1 MKIAGIINNSLQDG
15 AGVRSVIFTQ
25 GCSLRCPGCHN
36 KHTWDF
42 NDGIEMTDEEI
53 IYYLQKN
60 NIAKKVTISGGNPLE
75 QGSRLLSLLEKLKL
89 LGYNVWV
96 YSGFK
101 FDYIKKAYPN
111 HLKYIDVIVDGP
123 FVADLKD
130 EGLQYMGSSNQR
142 IIYLNKGV
150 PYKVISHMGDYDL

>member
-1 MKIAGIINNSLQDG
+1 MLD
-15 AGVRSVIFTQ
+15 
-25 GCSLRCPGCHN
+25 
-36 KHTWDF
+36 
-42 NDGIEMTDEEI
+42 

-60 NIAKKVTISGGNPLE
+60 SIAKKVTISGGNPLE

-96 YSGFK
+96 YSGFT

-123 FVADLKD
+123 FMADLKD